1 MDKTKKYLT
10 VAFLVVLVAVILI
23 SFAGM
28 ILLRNKP
35 VILQGEIEATEIRIS
50 GKLPGRI
57 DTFLVEEGQW
67 VKAGDTLVVINS
79 PEALAKY
86 QQVNALENI
95 ARFQHQKVDE
105 GTRKQIIATAQ
116 QLWNKSKSDLELAK
130 TTYTRIEALYRDSV
144 VTSQRRDE
152 VKALYDAALAG
163 ERAAWNQYQLAL
175 DGAQIQDKESARS
188 LVNAAKGSVKEVAAL
203 LQDAR
208 LTAPESGQISTIFP
222 KRGELVGAGMPIMN
236 LIVLD
241 DVHVV
246 LNVRED
252 RLPFFRMGGTFT
264 ADVPAID
271 KKGIEFRINYISPL
285 GSFATWKSTKQTG
298 SYDLKTFEVHALPVS
313 KVEGLRPGMSVLV
326 DLKDIDKTGKR

>member
-1 MDKTKKYLT
+1 MK
-10 VAFLVVLVAVILI
+10 
-23 SFAGM
+23 G
-28 ILLRNKP
+28 
-35 VILQGEIEATEIRIS
+35 QIEATEIRSS

-57 DTFLVEEGQW
+57 DTFLVEEGQN

-86 QQVNALENI
+86 QQVNALESI
-95 ARFQHQKVDE
+95 ARFQNQKVDE
-105 GTRKQIIATAQ
+105 GTRKQIIATVQ

-130 TTYTRIEALYRDSV
+130 TTYNRIEVLYRDSV
-144 VTSQRRDE
+144 VSSQRRDE
-152 VKALYDAALAG
+152 VKALYDAAVAG
-163 ERAAWNQYQLAL
+163 ERAAWNQYQMAL
-175 DGAQIQDKESARS
+175 DGAQIQDRESARS
-188 LVNAAKGSVKEVAAL
+188 LVNAAKGTVEEVAAL

-208 LTAPESGQISTIFP
+208 LPAPESDQISTIFP

-241 DVHVV
+241 DVHIV

-252 RLPFFRMGGTFT
+252 RLPFFPKGGTIV
-264 ADVPAID
+264 ADIPAID
-271 KKGIEFRINYISPL
+271 KKNIEFKINYVSPL

-298 SYDLKTFEVHALPVS
+298 SYDLRTFEVHALPVR

-326 DLKDIDKTGKR
+326 ELTMDN

>member
-1 MDKTKKYLT
+1 MDKSKKYLT
-10 VAFLVVLVAVILI
+10 ISFIVVLIAVIIL
-23 SFAGM
+23 SFTGM
-28 ILLRNKP
+28 LLLKDKP
-35 VILQGEIEATEIRIS
+35 VILQGQIEATEIRIS

-57 DTFLVEEGQW
+57 DTFLVKEGQN

-86 QQVNALENI
+86 QQVNALESI
-95 ARFQHQKVDE
+95 ARFQNQKVDE
-105 GTRKQIIATAQ
+105 GTRKQIIATVQ
-116 QLWNKSKSDLELAK
+116 QLWNKSKSDLKLAK
-130 TTYTRIEALYRDSV
+130 TTYNRIEALYKDSV
-144 VTSQRRDE
+144 VSSQRRDE
-152 VKALYDAALAG
+152 VKALYEAAVAG
-163 ERAAWNQYQLAL
+163 ERAAWNQYQMAL

-188 LVNAAKGSVKEVAAL
+188 LVNAAKGTVEEVAAL

-241 DVHVV
+241 DVHIV
-246 LNVRED
+246 LNVREA
-252 RLPFFRMGGTFT
+252 RLPLFPMGGTFV

-271 KKGIEFRINYISPL
+271 KKNIEFKINYVSPL

-298 SYDLKTFEVHALPVS
+298 SYDLRTFEIHALPVG
-313 KVEGLRPGMSVLV
+313 KVDGLRPGMSALV
-326 DLKDIDKTGKR
+326 ELTIDN

>member
-1 MDKTKKYLT
+1 MDKSKKYLT
-10 VAFLVVLVAVILI
+10 ISFIVVLIAVIIL
-23 SFAGM
+23 SFTGM
-28 ILLRNKP
+28 LLLKDKP
-35 VILQGEIEATEIRIS
+35 VILQGQIEATEIRIS

-57 DTFLVEEGQW
+57 DTFLVKEGQN

-86 QQVNALENI
+86 QQVNALESI
-95 ARFQHQKVDE
+95 ARFQNQKVDE
-105 GTRKQIIATAQ
+105 GTRKQIIATVQ
-116 QLWNKSKSDLELAK
+116 QLWNKSKSDLKLAK
-130 TTYTRIEALYRDSV
+130 TTYNRIEALYKDSV
-144 VTSQRRDE
+144 VSSQRRDE
-152 VKALYDAALAG
+152 VKALYEAAVAG
-163 ERAAWNQYQLAL
+163 ERAAWNQYQMAL

-188 LVNAAKGSVKEVAAL
+188 LVNAAKGTVEEVAAL

-241 DVHVV
+241 DVHIV

-252 RLPFFRMGGTFT
+252 RLPLFPMGGTFV

-271 KKGIEFRINYISPL
+271 KKNIEFKINYVSPL

-298 SYDLKTFEVHALPVS
+298 SYDLRTFEIHALPVG
-313 KVEGLRPGMSVLV
+313 KVDGLRPGMSALV
-326 DLKDIDKTGKR
+326 ELTIDN

>member
-1 MDKTKKYLT
+1 MDKSKKYL
-10 VAFLVVLVAVILI
+10 AISFIVVLIAVIIL
-23 SFAGM
+23 SFVGM
-28 ILLRNKP
+28 FLLKDKP
-35 VILQGEIEATEIRIS
+35 VILQGQIEATEIRIS

-57 DTFLVEEGQW
+57 DTFLVEEGQN

-86 QQVNALENI
+86 QQVNALESI
-95 ARFQHQKVDE
+95 ARFQNQKVDE
-105 GTRKQIIATAQ
+105 GTRKQIIATVQ

-130 TTYTRIEALYRDSV
+130 TTYNRIEVLYRDSV
-144 VTSQRRDE
+144 VSSQRRDE
-152 VKALYDAALAG
+152 VKALYDAAVAG
-163 ERAAWNQYQLAL
+163 ERAAWNQYQMAL
-175 DGAQIQDKESARS
+175 DGAQIQDRESARS
-188 LVNAAKGSVKEVAAL
+188 LVNAAKGTVEEVAAL

-241 DVHVV
+241 DVHI
-246 LNVRED
+246 RED
-252 RLPFFRMGGTFT
+252 RLPFFPMGGTFV
-264 ADVPAID
+264 ADIPAID
-271 KKGIEFRINYISPL
+271 KKNIEFKINYVSPL

-298 SYDLKTFEVHALPVS
+298 SYDLRTFEVHALPVR

-326 DLKDIDKTGKR
+326 ELTMDN

>member
-1 MDKTKKYLT
+1 METKKYLT
-10 VAFLVVLVAVILI
+10 ISFVAVLLI
-23 SFAGM
+23 VIVVSVAG
-28 ILLRNKP
+28 ILLLKKKP
-35 VILQGEIEATEIRIS
+35 VILQGQIEATEIRIS

-57 DTFLVEEGQW
+57 DTFLVEEGQN

-95 ARFQHQKVDE
+95 ARFQHQKIDE
-105 GTRKQIIATAQ
+105 GTRKQIIATMQ
-116 QLWNKSKSDLELAK
+116 QLWNKSKSDLELAR
-130 TTYTRIEALYRDSV
+130 TTYRRIETLYKDSV

-152 VKALYDAALAG
+152 VKALYDAAVAG
-163 ERAAWNQYQLAL
+163 ERAAYNQYQMAL

-188 LVNAAKGSVKEVAAL
+188 LVNAAQGTVEEVAAL

-208 LTAPESGQISTIFP
+208 LTAPEAGQISTIFP

-252 RLPFFRMGGTFT
+252 RLPFFPMGGTFV

-271 KKGIEFRINYISPL
+271 KKGIEFKINYVSPL
-285 GSFATWKSTKQTG
+285 GSFATWKSTKQVG
-298 SYDLKTFEVHALPVS
+298 SYDLRTFEIHALPVS
-313 KVEGLRPGMSVLV
+313 RVEGLRPGMSVLV
-326 DLKDIDKTGKR
+326 ELDKIK

>member
-1 MDKTKKYLT
+1 MDKSKKYL
-10 VAFLVVLVAVILI
+10 AISFIVVLIAVIIL
-23 SFAGM
+23 SFVGM
-28 ILLRNKP
+28 FLLKDKP
-35 VILQGEIEATEIRIS
+35 VILQGQIEATEIRIS

-57 DTFLVEEGQW
+57 DTFLV
-67 VKAGDTLVVINS
+67 KVVINS

-86 QQVNALENI
+86 QQVNALESI
-95 ARFQHQKVDE
+95 ARFQNQKVDG
-105 GTRKQIIATAQ
+105 GTRKQIIATVQ

-130 TTYTRIEALYRDSV
+130 TTYNRIEVLYRDSV
-144 VTSQRRDE
+144 VSSQRRDE
-152 VKALYDAALAG
+152 VKALYDAAVAG
-163 ERAAWNQYQLAL
+163 ERAAWNQYQMAL
-175 DGAQIQDKESARS
+175 DGAQIQDRESARS
-188 LVNAAKGSVKEVAAL
+188 LVNAAKGTVEEVAAL

-241 DVHVV
+241 DVHIV

-252 RLPFFRMGGTFT
+252 CLPFFPMGGTFV
-264 ADVPAID
+264 ADIPAID
-271 KKGIEFRINYISPL
+271 KKNIEFKINYVSPL

-298 SYDLKTFEVHALPVS
+298 SYDLRTFEVHALPVR

-326 DLKDIDKTGKR
+326 ELTMDN

>member
-1 MDKTKKYLT
+1 MDKSKKYLT
-10 VAFLVVLVAVILI
+10 ISFIVVLIAVIIL
-23 SFAGM
+23 SFTGM
-28 ILLRNKP
+28 LLLKDKP
-35 VILQGEIEATEIRIS
+35 VILQGQIETTEIRIS

-57 DTFLVEEGQW
+57 DTFLVKEGQN

-86 QQVNALENI
+86 QQVNALESI
-95 ARFQHQKVDE
+95 ARFQNQKVDE
-105 GTRKQIIATAQ
+105 GTRKQIIATVQ

-130 TTYTRIEALYRDSV
+130 TTYNRIEALYKDSV
-144 VTSQRRDE
+144 VSSQRRDE
-152 VKALYDAALAG
+152 VKALYEAAVAG
-163 ERAAWNQYQLAL
+163 ERAAWNQYQMAL

-188 LVNAAKGSVKEVAAL
+188 LVNAAKGTVEEVAAL

-241 DVHVV
+241 DVHIV
-246 LNVRED
+246 LNVLED
-252 RLPFFRMGGTFT
+252 RLPFFPMGGTFV
-264 ADVPAID
+264 ADVPAIN
-271 KKGIEFRINYISPL
+271 KKNIEFKINYVSPL

-298 SYDLKTFEVHALPVS
+298 SYDLRTFEIHALPVG
-313 KVEGLRPGMSVLV
+313 KVDGLRPGMSALV
-326 DLKDIDKTGKR
+326 ELTIDN